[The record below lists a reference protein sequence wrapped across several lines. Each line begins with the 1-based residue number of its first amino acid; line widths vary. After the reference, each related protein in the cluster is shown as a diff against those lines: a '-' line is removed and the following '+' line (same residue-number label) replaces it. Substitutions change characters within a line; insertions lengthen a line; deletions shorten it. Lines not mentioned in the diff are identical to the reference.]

1 MISRLRHYCS
11 FFTLQ
16 QTVAVSL
23 LAAMAIALIPIPTLP
38 LPTAHELNGGKDLSR
53 PFPCQDRPCG
63 CRSADQCRKK
73 CCCFSAD
80 QKLAWAKRHRVPATD
95 AVFDTQC
102 EIASASGVKGC
113 CSASRSP
120 KKSDPARLAKSKSKS
135 MAKRASHSRVVIGV
149 VAQQCHGVAH
159 AFTGQAVFVIPPIF
173 SVQLSIEPNGERLV
187 ATDLWFQQIIGEPP
201 IPPPRL
207 LAAECVSHGRVALKH
222 GFFTV
227 NLGSRDA
234 TLNSDAR

>member
-1 MISRLRHYCS
+1 MNIVACLSARQSRMISRFWHYC
-11 FFTLQ
+11 FFSTLQ
-16 QTVAVSL
+16 QTLLRRAVAVSL
-23 LAAMAIALIPIPTLP
+23 LAVMVLSLIPIPTLP
-38 LPTAHELNGGKDLSR
+38 LPTGHESNGGKDLSR

-63 CRSADQCRKK
+63 CRSAEQCRKK
-73 CCCFSAD
+73 CCCFSAE
-80 QKLAWAKRHRVPATD
+80 QKLAWAKRHSVRATD
-95 AVFDTQC
+95 VVSGTQC
-102 EIASASGVKGC
+102 EVASSGGVKGC
-113 CSASRSP
+113 CSASRSL
-120 KKSDPARLAKSKSKS
+120 KKADHARLAKSKSKS

-207 LAAECVSHGRVALKH
+207 LAA
-222 GFFTV
+222 
-227 NLGSRDA
+227 
-234 TLNSDAR
+234 